1 MLSYRVLLLLVFVPL
16 VLLVRTSLFADV
28 DANTPWQTVTS
39 SDGSLPTARHE
50 ASAVAVGNNLYLL
63 GGRGN
68 RPLEIFDTVNRTW
81 RDLGRAPVELHHFQ
95 PVVVGDKIF
104 ALGAFTC
111 CYPNEPSVAEIYVFD
126 TTTEQWSIE
135 GVVPEARRRGAAA
148 AAVYNGKI
156 YLIGGNTLGHN
167 GGAVP
172 WFDSYDPST
181 GDWEILPDAPNARD
195 HFAVAIIDGRLVAAA
210 GRQTVQPN
218 PFVNPVLTT
227 DIYNF
232 AAGSWSSGAD
242 IPTARAGTMIAA
254 ADSELLVAGG
264 EINTTSQALRTTEAY
279 NVLTNQWRTLQ
290 PMIFQRHSGGAAV
303 VNDIWHV
310 VAGSEVQ
317 GGPTERELNTHESL
331 DLTSMTD
338 TDTDGD
344 GLTDDDETEL
354 YNTDPADA
362 DSDDDELD
370 DGQEVSL
377 GSNPLNS
384 DTDSDGLSDGAEI
397 SVGTNP
403 LEADSDNDGLD
414 DAQEV
419 LLGSDPLNSD
429 SDSDDLSDGVEFSQG
444 TDLLD
449 PDSDDDDLGD
459 GLESTLGSDP
469 LNSDSD
475 SDDLSDGI
483 EFSQGTDLLD
493 PDSDDDELSDGLEN
507 TLGSNPLNTDSD
519 SDDLSDGDEYALGSS
534 LLNPDSD
541 DDGLTDGEEVALGS
555 NPLDRDTDNDGLG
568 DAEDPDPLVA
578 LDPETET
585 PVSTNN
591 NKSGIGL
598 MLWCSLA
605 IVAVGLSRLAGKS
618 VNLPPNQR

>member
-1 MLSYRVLLLLVFVPL
+1 MLSYRLLLLLVFVPL
-16 VLLVRTSLFADV
+16 GLLLRTTLYANV
-28 DANTPWQTVTS
+28 DASTPWQTVTS

-50 ASAVAVGNNLYLL
+50 ASAVAVGNSLYLL

-95 PVVVGDKIF
+95 PVVVGEKIY

-126 TTTEQWSIE
+126 TISEQWSTA

-156 YLIGGNTLGHN
+156 YLVGGNTLGHN

-195 HFAVAIIDGRLVAAA
+195 HFAVAVIAGRLVSAA
-210 GRQTVQPN
+210 GRQTEQPN

-232 AAGSWSSGAD
+232 AAGSWSIGAD
-242 IPTARAGTMIAA
+242 IPTARAGTMIASA
-254 ADSELLVAGG
+254 NSELLVAGG
-264 EINTTSQALRTTEAY
+264 EINTTNQALRTTEAY
-279 NVLTNQWRTLQ
+279 NVVTNQWRTLQ

-303 VNDIWHV
+303 VNDVWHV

-317 GGPTERELNTHESL
+317 GGPRERELDTHESL
-331 DLTSMTD
+331 DLTSMTV

-384 DTDSDGLSDGAEI
+384 DTDSDGLSDGAEF
-397 SVGTNP
+397 SLGTNP

-419 LLGSDPLNSD
+419 LLGSNPLNSD
-429 SDSDDLSDGVEFSQG
+429 SDADSLSDGVEFSQG

-449 PDSDDDDLGD
+449 PDSDDDDL
-459 GLESTLGSDP
+459 
-469 LNSDSD
+469 
-475 SDDLSDGI
+475 
-483 EFSQGTDLLD
+483 
-493 PDSDDDELSDGLEN
+493 SDGLEN
-507 TLGSNPLNTDSD
+507 TLGSDPLNADSD

-541 DDGLTDGEEVALGS
+541 ADGLTDGEEVALGS
-555 NPLDRDTDNDGLG
+555 DPLDQDTDDDGLG

-578 LDPETET
+578 RDNEPVT
-585 PVSTNN
+585 PVSTNKK
-591 NKSGIGL
+591 KSGIGL

-605 IVAVGLSRLAGKS
+605 ILVVGAPRLAEKR
-618 VNLPPNQR
+618 VNLPPKQS